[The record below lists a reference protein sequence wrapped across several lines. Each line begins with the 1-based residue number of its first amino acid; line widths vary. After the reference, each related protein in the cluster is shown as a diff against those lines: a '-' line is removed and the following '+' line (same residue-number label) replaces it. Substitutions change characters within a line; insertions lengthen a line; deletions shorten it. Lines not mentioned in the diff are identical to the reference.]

1 MINQEF
7 EVFIPINKTVAKTI
21 NLLQKAILEMNIEMI
36 PKRQDIGLYLKS
48 TGEMLPM
55 NEIIKNVNVKH
66 GDTLVLL

>member
-55 NEIIKNVNVKH
+55 NEIIKNVNVKQ